1 MSNWTMLMLDK
12 GTQIVRSAIIDA
24 SGIFALTHVREDRAH
39 TMILLSPDNL
49 LRSTLSLPTI
59 SATVINQYFTGVPDQ
74 LPPLFERGPIIIF
87 GSFDGI
93 VPIDEAINSDRG
105 DGVPNSAYG
114 SSGYGLIDSG
124 SMTATDPNG
133 LPTVFN
139 PDRNANN
146 TLDIF
151 ESDINKNSKIDS
163 AEGVGPNFFSE
174 GLEYA
179 AVQYELSS
187 NSTGTE
193 TVQIVFSA
201 KLKPHLVAQDIK
213 ILGSSTI
220 ISGATTTSGS
230 SSVAWDQTL
239 LDDGASDDGLVG
251 DGIFGRRI
259 TLGSPTRLRG
269 FEVILFEPR
278 RIDGETNPTDQPI
291 TGSKYPV
298 TAPPLTLNALSTPV
312 WDAVTR
318 TINRVGNPFGTI
330 TAYTWSVAVFDANNK
345 PVYTSLSIAGTE
357 DTLVL
362 PENAFNSTGTYKAK
376 VTAKCQE
383 QVPGYSFF
391 VVTSPPIS
399 L

>member
-1 MSNWTMLMLDK
+1 M
-12 GTQIVRSAIIDA
+12 
-24 SGIFALTHVREDRAH
+24 
-39 TMILLSPDNL
+39 
-49 LRSTLSLPTI
+49 
-59 SATVINQYFTGVPDQ
+59 
-74 LPPLFERGPIIIF
+74 
-87 GSFDGI
+87 
-93 VPIDEAINSDRG
+93 
-105 DGVPNSAYG
+105 
-114 SSGYGLIDSG
+114 
-124 SMTATDPNG
+124 
-133 LPTVFN
+133 
-139 PDRNANN
+139 
-146 TLDIF
+146 
-151 ESDINKNSKIDS
+151 
-163 AEGVGPNFFSE
+163 
-174 GLEYA
+174 
-179 AVQYELSS
+179 QYELSS

-220 ISGATTTSGS
+220 ISGATTSSGS

-239 LDDGASDDGLVG
+239 IDDGASDDGLVG

-259 TLGSPTRLRG
+259 TLASPTRLRG

-291 TGSKYPV
+291 AASKYPV
-298 TAPPLTLNALSTPV
+298 TAPPLTLNALSKPV

-330 TAYTWSVAVFDANNK
+330 TAYTWSVAVFDANHK

-362 PENAFNSTGTYKAK
+362 PENAFNSTGTYTAK

-391 VVTSPPIS
+391 VVTSPSIS